1 MQYISPFALVCI
13 FSAILYIKSN
23 FYYIFTITMKK
34 IVALRTVLI
43 IAIAGML
50 FSGYL
55 SFWEVIRNA
64 CPLGGCSTLWGIPT
78 CIYGFTMYTIIFIV
92 TLIALCSKKK

>member
-55 SFWEVIRNA
+55 SF
-64 CPLGGCSTLWGIPT
+64 
-78 CIYGFTMYTIIFIV
+78 
-92 TLIALCSKKK
+92 